1 SRGLGDVY
9 KRQRQEPPVVTTHT
23 LSLIQPDKPVSFQVE
38 GQRLANCRV
47 YLRRYGLET
56 ELNPTRRSDNLLQ
69 FDSQHLAFLESGDYD
84 LVVRGSDGSEWTFA
98 GAAHVK

>member
-1 SRGLGDVY
+1 MVT
-9 KRQRQEPPVVTTHT
+9 RQEPPVVTTHT

-38 GQRLANCRV
+38 GQRLANCRI

-84 LVVRGSDGSEWTFA
+84 LVVRGPDGSEWTFA
-98 GAAHVK
+98 GAARVP